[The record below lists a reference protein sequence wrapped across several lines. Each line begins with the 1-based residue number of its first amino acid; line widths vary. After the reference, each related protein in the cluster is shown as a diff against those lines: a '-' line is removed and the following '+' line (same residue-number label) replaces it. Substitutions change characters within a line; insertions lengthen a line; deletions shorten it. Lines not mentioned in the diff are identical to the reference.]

1 MRIIGYARVST
12 AEQAINS
19 RALEQQIARLKLAG
33 ATEIFVD
40 VESGTSDKRTNF
52 KKLIQLVKANA
63 AEEIIITRLD
73 RLTRKL
79 TTLLEIRT
87 IFLNSLVNLRALDNN
102 IDLSTPAGKFHFSLL
117 GSLAEMEVDGLSE
130 RIKHGWQAM
139 RNNQRVA
146 VAPFGYVIL
155 NQKLI
160 INRAEA
166 LCLLKNSKIF
176 TFAELAE
183 EIVGI
188 FLQTKSLRAC
198 IRDYNN
204 KFGLINLATKQGKAN
219 LSFSHTGLANWLVNP
234 TLCGHTWYPLKRQ
247 QEKEII
253 IYYNTHEALI
263 KENVQQEIKQIIG
276 RNKAARGYG
285 TNKEKHAIS
294 GLVYCAHCSKR
305 CYSISGRRGQ
315 QGGHNFYFQ
324 CGGWSARKCNQKKTT
339 KLDIITEAVTSALI
353 SRAEEISVQ
362 AAQIATQEN
371 KKTNK

>member
-63 AEEIIITRLD
+63 AQEIIITRLD

-139 RNNQRVA
+139 L
-146 VAPFGYVIL
+146 F
-155 NQKLI
+155 
-160 INRAEA
+160 
-166 LCLLKNSKIF
+166 
-176 TFAELAE
+176 
-183 EIVGI
+183 
-188 FLQTKSLRAC
+188 
-198 IRDYNN
+198 
-204 KFGLINLATKQGKAN
+204 
-219 LSFSHTGLANWLVNP
+219 
-234 TLCGHTWYPLKRQ
+234 
-247 QEKEII
+247 
-253 IYYNTHEALI
+253 
-263 KENVQQEIKQIIG
+263 
-276 RNKAARGYG
+276 
-285 TNKEKHAIS
+285 
-294 GLVYCAHCSKR
+294 
-305 CYSISGRRGQ
+305 
-315 QGGHNFYFQ
+315 
-324 CGGWSARKCNQKKTT
+324 
-339 KLDIITEAVTSALI
+339 
-353 SRAEEISVQ
+353 
-362 AAQIATQEN
+362 
-371 KKTNK
+371 